1 MEHIVIIG
9 NGISGVTAARHIRKK
24 SDKKVTIISSE
35 SKHFFSRTALMYVY
49 MGHMRFK
56 DIQPYEDHFWMKN
69 NLNLVQDHVSFIDT
83 ENKKLTLTNSSPI
96 LYDKLILAVGS
107 KPNRFGWKGQDL
119 DGVQGLYS
127 KQDLELMEF
136 NTRGIKH
143 AVVAGGGLIGIEMAE
158 MLISRNISVDF
169 LVRED
174 SFWNGVLPKQESQLI
189 NNHIGKHHGVN
200 LRLSTELDE
209 IISDD
214 NGRVKEI
221 KTKNGEIIPCQFV
234 GLTAGVS
241 PNIGVVNNTPIEVGK
256 GIKVNAYLE
265 TNVKDVFA
273 IGDCAEQLYP
283 VGQRR
288 ALEQVWYTG
297 RMMGETVAQTIC
309 SAPTKYQPGHWFNSA
324 KFFDIEYQTYGWVWN
339 SLKDGEEEYVYQH
352 PTKEILLHFVFDQSS
367 KEFKGINTFG
377 VRMRHE
383 IFDNW
388 LTQKVSVEHVIQN
401 LRTANFD
408 PEFYAHFEKEVVEG
422 YNLQFKSN
430 LTLNKPVWWRKL
442 LKPQTV

>member
-9 NGISGVTAARHIRKK
+9 NGISGVTAARHIRKM
-24 SDKKVTIISSE
+24 SDKKITIISSE

-69 NLNLVQDHVSFIDT
+69 DLNLVQDYVEFIDT
-83 ENKKLTLTNSSPI
+83 ENKKLTLANSSPI

-143 AVVAGGGLIGIEMAE
+143 AVVAGGGLIGIEMVE
-158 MLISRNISVDF
+158 MLLSRNISVDF
-169 LVRED
+169 LVREN
-174 SFWNGVLPKQESQLI
+174 SFWNSVLPKAESQLI
-189 NNHIGKHHGVN
+189 NNHIQKHHGVN

-221 KTKNGEIIPCQFV
+221 RTKEGEIIACQFV

-241 PNIGVVNNTPIEVGK
+241 PNIGIVQNTSIDFGR
-256 GIKVNAYLE
+256 GIKVNQYLE

-273 IGDCAEQLYP
+273 IGDCAEQLFP
-283 VGQRR
+283 VGERR
-288 ALEQVWYTG
+288 GLEQVWYTG

-309 SAPTKYQPGHWFNSA
+309 GSPTKYQPGNWFNSA

-339 SLKDGEEEYVYQH
+339 TLKENEDEYVYQH
-352 PTKEILLHFVFDQSS
+352 PTKEILLHFVFDKSS
-367 KEFKGINTFG
+367 KQFKGVNTFG
-377 VRMRHE
+377 IRMRHE
-383 IFDNW
+383 VFDNW
-388 LTQKVSVEHVIQN
+388 LTQKESIETILRN
-401 LRTANFD
+401 LRSANFD
-408 PEFYAHFEKEVVEG
+408 PEFYKHFEKEVLEG
-422 YNLQFKSN
+422 YNKKFNTN
-430 LTLNKPVWWRKL
+430 LALNKSVWWRKL
-442 LKPQTV
+442 LTTKTS